1 MSSPLPDNQPS
12 ATRDIALRAADS
24 LTALRDRIVLKAA
37 GRPGIRDRRW
47 ATRWLSLF
55 WSVAIGIIAALL
67 PLSVL
72 AVILP
77 AEDVPAGA
85 MVALVIVA
93 LVAYI
98 SDWKAGIAAIAM
110 SAVVLSR
117 WADKDA
123 GIEPSPSLRVLLAG
137 LVVGGAAIL
146 AVIERL
152 KTEGSIDR
160 QETLAARSAATALA
174 AVETVAATQQNLSPE
189 ARTQLH
195 HAIVRSIA
203 GVNRAHSAAL
213 LLVDPET
220 GDLEPSALYGF
231 GSDAEDYL
239 RADADS
245 DGFAARVR
253 AERRTLQIS
262 GIQRSSGKRYD
273 SLRRTRVK
281 SLLGSP
287 IISRDESTLGV
298 IVVGLL
304 VDHRFTSREV
314 RRLDALASQVA
325 SILETMDVMDR
336 REVQLQQ
343 ARDEQRRLEQVIA
356 AVPEA
361 IIISAPST
369 GSIIAMNEAAQA
381 LFYAAEPDDILTTI
395 HPVDQETSTLSPTE
409 RALTF
414 GESVNDVECVI
425 EIAAGSHVPVL
436 ASAAPVR
443 DDAGDVV
450 AIVSA
455 FRDIS
460 ALKEASRLKDEFVSV
475 VSHELRSPLTP
486 VRGFVQLVAR
496 ELAREGGHDVQVKRL
511 ESVSG
516 HVDRLTRLVDDLL
529 DVSRLRSGTL
539 EIRPVPADLVELCRH
554 VAESWTGGP
563 APADVVF
570 ESSLDSLEG
579 TWDPDRIHQVL
590 DNLIINAVKYGQPGV
605 RISISLGQAEGT
617 ATITLADNGPGIDD
631 ALREEIFGAF
641 YRTPSA
647 RIGQVQGLGL
657 GLYICQALVEA
668 HGGQIELLPEVE
680 TGSAFAIHLPIAT
693 ESTSP
698 TGTELDE
705 FEGPMLPIDAENRI
719 APAVVIAGTSSGA
732 VSE

>member
-1 MSSPLPDNQPS
+1 MSSPQPDNQPDV
-12 ATRDIALRAADS
+12 TRDIALRAADS

-55 WSVAIGIIAALL
+55 WSVAIGVIAALL

-72 AVILP
+72 AVVLP

-85 MVALVIVA
+85 MLALVIVA

-98 SDWKAGIAAIAM
+98 SDWKAGIAAMTM

-123 GIEPSPSLRVLLAG
+123 GSEPSPALRILLLG
-137 LVVGGAAIL
+137 LAIGGAAIL
-146 AVIERL
+146 LVIERL

-174 AVETVAATQQNLSPE
+174 AVETVAATQNLSPE
-189 ARTQLH
+189 VRTQLH

-203 GVNRAHSAAL
+203 GVNRAHAAAL
-213 LLVDPET
+213 LLVDPQT
-220 GDLEPSALYGF
+220 GDLEPAALYGF
-231 GSDAEDYL
+231 GSDADDYL

-287 IISRDESTLGV
+287 IISRDETTLGV

-336 REVQLQQ
+336 REIQLQQ

-361 IIISAPST
+361 IIISAPAT
-369 GSIIAMNEAAQA
+369 GSIIAMNQAAQK
-381 LFYAAEPDDILTTI
+381 LFHSLDPEAILAAI
-395 HPVDQETSTLSPTE
+395 HPVDQESSTLSPTE

-425 EIAAGSHVPVL
+425 EIALGSPVPVL
-436 ASAAPVR
+436 ASAALVR
-443 DDAGDVV
+443 DDGGEVV

-496 ELAREGGHDVQVKRL
+496 ELSREGGHDVQVKRL

-539 EIRPVPADLVELCRH
+539 EIRPVDSDLVALCH
-554 VAESWTGGP
+554 LVAESWTGGP
-563 APADVVF
+563 SPADVVF
-570 ESSLDSLEG
+570 ETDLENLHG

-605 RISISLGQAEGT
+605 RITLSLAQDGDS
-617 ATITLADNGPGIDD
+617 ATIAVADDGPGIDEG
-631 ALREEIFGAF
+631 LKEEIFGAF

-668 HGGQIELLPEVE
+668 HGGQIELVPDVEAGSVFIIRLPVST
-680 TGSAFAIHLPIAT
+680 TGTAIDAT
-693 ESTSP
+693 ESDAIAESVMNPDDHVSATVV
-698 TGTELDE
+698 
-705 FEGPMLPIDAENRI
+705 LPDAT
-719 APAVVIAGTSSGA
+719 ASA